1 MRKYGRHEM
10 QPAPKAAA
18 KHTVK
23 KSTDRQPKVKNM
35 LLQTYLTSLLCLV
48 VCVVMFF
55 GASYAWFSSEVTNTG
70 NEIYVGTLK
79 VGLYKE
85 SKIAATDT
93 DGATETV
100 VMLDLSESENK
111 LFGNSIRW
119 EPGYTA
125 LETVQIVN
133 EGDLAFKYVM
143 TFTDATLAADS
154 INALTDVAEHF
165 DVWVFS
171 HRANNAAPTAKAYA
185 EITEATGWKAVGTL
199 AEVLEGKVVLDGI
212 METVRDTDPVNDS
225 TFDGVK
231 TGKDT
236 YTIALH
242 MKEEANADI
251 VAGQKISL
259 NVKLVAYQLASETD
273 GFGNSN
279 YDSSVEVASDADTL
293 KTLLAGSKNVVL
305 ASNLELKTDERVT
318 MSAPMLDGNGKTITY
333 KGDKVNNASAGV
345 VTTSGGKIANLTITG
360 GDNGRA
366 LYVTDLKSDLVV
378 SNCVLSGAYAFN
390 INSAK
395 TNDNAIISFIDTTFS
410 TWTSYANVAKH
421 AYFTDCTFGSVLR
434 PFGDTTLTNCEFTG
448 ETLDVSELVAGETV
462 TLINCTYKGQL
473 IARAVLTANADGTV
487 TVTEGT
493 TVGVA
498 EVNGVKTVVLANG

>member
-23 KSTDRQPKVKNM
+23 KSTDKQPKVKNM

-79 VGLYKE
+79 VGLYKDQLV
-85 SKIAATDT
+85 STTDAEGNT
-93 DGATETV
+93 TSTTQRV
-100 VMLDLSESENK
+100 DLANNANEK
-111 LFGNSIRW
+111 LFSGNIRW

-125 LETVQIVN
+125 LETIKVVN
-133 EGDLAFKYVM
+133 EGDLAFKYVLS
-143 TFTDATLAADS
+143 FTDGSVADKAGVTLDETQ
-154 INALTDVAEHF
+154 LGKVAEHF
-165 DVWVFS
+165 EVWVCNEAYTKNEGETFAQMTEKPEWSRVGNTLADVLKGKAVFS
-171 HRANNAAPTAKAYA
+171 GNVTAENIQQENDTAK
-185 EITEATGWKAVGTL
+185 TTH
-199 AEVLEGKVVLDGI
+199 
-212 METVRDTDPVNDS
+212 
-225 TFDGVK
+225 
-231 TGKDT
+231 T

-251 VAGQKISL
+251 VAGKIISL

-279 YDSSVEVASDADTL
+279 YDSSVEVASDADAL
-293 KTLLAGSKNVVL
+293 KTLLAGNKNVVL

-390 INSAK
+390 INSSK
-395 TNDNAIISFIDTTFS
+395 TSEGAIISFIDTVFNS
-410 TWTSYANVAKH
+410 WTSYANVMEH
-421 AYFTDCTFGSVLR
+421 AYFTDCRFEATLR
-434 PFGDTTLTNCEFTG
+434 PFGDTTLTNCTFSEQ
-448 ETLDVSELVAGETV
+448 TLDVSELVAGETI
-462 TLINCTYKGQL
+462 TLINCTYNGRQ
-473 IARAVLTANADGTV
+473 IARAVLTAKTDGTV
-487 TVTEGT
+487 EIADS
-493 TVGVA
+493 A
-498 EVNGVKTVVLANG
+498 EIQLNGVKTVVLKG

>member
-1 MRKYGRHEM
+1 M
-10 QPAPKAAA
+10 
-18 KHTVK
+18 
-23 KSTDRQPKVKNM
+23 
-35 LLQTYLTSLLCLV
+35 
-48 VCVVMFF
+48 
-55 GASYAWFSSEVTNTG
+55 
-70 NEIYVGTLK
+70 
-79 VGLYKE
+79 
-85 SKIAATDT
+85 
-93 DGATETV
+93 
-100 VMLDLSESENK
+100 
-111 LFGNSIRW
+111 
-119 EPGYTA
+119 
-125 LETVQIVN
+125 
-133 EGDLAFKYVM
+133 
-143 TFTDATLAADS
+143 
-154 INALTDVAEHF
+154 
-165 DVWVFS
+165 
-171 HRANNAAPTAKAYA
+171 
-185 EITEATGWKAVGTL
+185 GTL

-212 METVRDTDPVNDS
+212 MTTVRDTDSTNDH

-279 YDSSVEVASDADTL
+279 YDSSVEVASDADAL
-293 KTLLAGSKNVVL
+293 KTLLAGSTNVVL

-333 KGDKVNNASAGV
+333 KGDLVNDASAGV

-378 SNCVLSGAYAFN
+378 SNCKLSGAYAFN

-434 PFGDTTLTNCEFTG
+434 PFGDTTLTNCVFAG
-448 ETLDVSELVAGETV
+448 ETLDLSELVAGETV

-487 TVTEGT
+487 TVTEGAA
-493 TVGVA
+493 VEVA
-498 EVNGVKTVVLANG
+498 EVNGVKTVVLKG